1 MKKLPPKC
9 PSCEER
15 LFEVFEDEYHTY
27 IFDPESGTYR
37 ENEWKG
43 DLVMCCP
50 NCNVKL
56 YDVFPDGVCNYV
68 SKHRQ
73 KLKVKV
79 DE

>member
-1 MKKLPPKC
+1 MKRLPPKC

-15 LFEVFEDEYHTY
+15 LFEVFEDEYLTY
-27 IFDPESGTYR
+27 VFDLESGTYR
-37 ENEWKG
+37 EHEWKG
-43 DLVMCCP
+43 DLVMYCP

-68 SKHRQ
+68 SKHKQ
-73 KLKVKV
+73 KLKVNT